1 MMLSRAESSK
11 RSDYVTP
18 TMKRISLRFRLELSE
33 YHLCD
38 SFFFA
43 ISISYHTNTWAYMYN
58 KNYTIWLLKY
68 DECLMRKVE
77 DTKGVI
83 RSEDVNRRRTDN
95 KLAIRKMTKRQTTIY
110 KTLHRK
116 LEKYILMKT

>member
-1 MMLSRAESSK
+1 
-11 RSDYVTP
+11 
-18 TMKRISLRFRLELSE
+18 
-33 YHLCD
+33 
-38 SFFFA
+38 
-43 ISISYHTNTWAYMYN
+43 
-58 KNYTIWLLKY
+58 
-68 DECLMRKVE
+68 MRKVE

-116 LEKYILMKT
+116 LEIEQHKSH